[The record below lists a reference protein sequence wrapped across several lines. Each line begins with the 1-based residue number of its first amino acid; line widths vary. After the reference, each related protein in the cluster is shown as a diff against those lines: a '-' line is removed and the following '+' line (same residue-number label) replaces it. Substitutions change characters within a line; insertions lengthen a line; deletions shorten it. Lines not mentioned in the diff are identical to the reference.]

1 MDLGKSIRHA
11 LIALITTT
19 ALAGASA
26 TIFSTPP
33 QIVQASETAT
43 ISPTKARVTNY
54 IKHFYH
60 RYPDKNTSFGKT
72 VNGTY
77 MKGVLYLDRMQGLTG
92 GNYSGVY
99 SGYIY
104 A

>member
-60 RYPDKNTSFGKT
+60 RY
-72 VNGTY
+72 GTY
-77 MKGVLYLDRMQGLTG
+77 MKGVLYLDRVQGLTG

>member
-1 MDLGKSIRHA
+1 MDLGKSIKHVM
-11 LIALITTT
+11 IALMTTT
-19 ALAGASA
+19 ALAGAGAAVFSA
-26 TIFSTPP
+26 TP
-33 QIVQASETAT
+33 QIAQATETAT

-54 IKHFYH
+54 IKNFYQ
-60 RYPDKNTSFGKT
+60 RYPDQNTSFAAV

-77 MKGVLYLDRMQGLTG
+77 MHGVLYLDRVQGLTG

>member
-43 ISPTKARVTNY
+43 ISPLDCIIKVTTQ
-54 IKHFYH
+54 K
-60 RYPDKNTSFGKT
+60 
-72 VNGTY
+72 
-77 MKGVLYLDRMQGLTG
+77 M
-92 GNYSGVY
+92 
-99 SGYIY
+99 
-104 A
+104 